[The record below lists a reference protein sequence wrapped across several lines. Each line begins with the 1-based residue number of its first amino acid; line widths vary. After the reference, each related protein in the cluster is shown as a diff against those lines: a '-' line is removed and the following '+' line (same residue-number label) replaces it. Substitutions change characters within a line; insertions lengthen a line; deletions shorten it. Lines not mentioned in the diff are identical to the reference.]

1 MRDVV
6 SRYVRNTEAVRDILH
21 DGFLIAFA
29 SLSSLKDASKA
40 QPWLTAI
47 MKNLAMRYLK
57 ESLSHDYVPV
67 TEEMEEYTA
76 LDTDGDTDSLSWD
89 DVSRILDKLPEGYGR
104 IFRLAV
110 LDGISHK
117 EIGAMLG
124 IAPHSSSSQ
133 LVRAKAMLRRLIHQY
148 RIEMRLLSIVA
159 AAMAVWLLMPEHKV
173 AEPSSPEV
181 SSTDGSRH
189 KVLPDTAATRGRN
202 DSTAV
207 RPRAVDKVLRESEEP
222 EKALISEIIV
232 PVDSV
237 VPVSTDSVT
246 ENTDSIP
253 VFRLIDAGNMIA
265 LQKKPVLRRSHSSG
279 WSLSLAYAGIAG
291 QISANREYNHTS
303 SAGPPPPFEDPVPG
317 IGKKETHHKI
327 PVVIGLS
334 LSKSLTSR
342 WSIETGLRYTFLESD
357 LVREG
362 NTPLRLNNR
371 QIHYIGVPLKFNWR
385 ICSFSGF
392 SIYGHGGGALDI
404 PVSGRQSTWER
415 PSSPIEKSRI
425 HAPLQWSVEGGLGIQ
440 YHFTPSF
447 SVFAEPSLRY
457 YFDPGGKIETI
468 RQEKP
473 TEIAIPVGLRL
484 TW

>member
-76 LDTDGDTDSLSWD
+76 QDTDGDTDNLSWD
-89 DVSRILDKLPEGYGR
+89 DISRILDKLPEGYGR

-159 AAMAVWLLMPEHKV
+159 AALAVWLLMPEHEV

-207 RPRAVDKVLRESEEP
+207 RPRALDKILRESEEP

-246 ENTDSIP
+246 ENTDLIP

-279 WSLSLAYAGIAG
+279 WSLSLAYSGFAGHF
-291 QISANREYNHTS
+291 SAIRNRDLLSDWTASPGE
-303 SAGPPPPFEDPVPG
+303 PPG
-317 IGKKETHHKI
+317 TMGKEETHHKM
-327 PVVIGLS
+327 PVVIGVS
-334 LSKSLTSR
+334 LSKSLSSR
-342 WSIETGLRYTFLESD
+342 WSVETGVRYSFLESET
-357 LVREG
+357 RKEG
-362 NTPLRLNNR
+362 TMLTKRVNR
-371 QIHYIGVPLKFNWR
+371 QIHYIGVPLKFSYR
-385 ICSFSGF
+385 FCTFSGF
-392 SIYGHGGGALDI
+392 SLYGHTGGALDI
-404 PVSGRQSTWER
+404 PVRGRQSTW
-415 PSSPIEKSRI
+415 RI
-425 HAPLQWSVEGGLGIQ
+425 ASHELKRESIDAPLQWSIEGGAGIQ

-457 YFDPGGKIETI
+457 YFNPGGKIETI

-473 TEIAIPVGLRL
+473 VEIVVPIGLRL